1 MFRKWVFIH
10 PPLETR
16 HLLQSKARLVTGSR
30 ALVQG
35 SKTRASF
42 SCAGL
47 RMPLIMAHT
56 RRRWSRLFFLL
67 LPYWCKPRN
76 VGGRLTRSDT
86 GDIGDTGGTTA
97 AVPSP
102 VTTNRLL
109 YSLYLIA
116 AD

>member
-16 HLLQSKARLVTGSR
+16 RLLQSKARLVTGSR

-47 RMPLIMAHT
+47 RMPLLRNHGTYAQT
-56 RRRWSRLFFLL
+56 LESTLFFFFLL

-86 GDIGDTGGTTA
+86 GDIGDNGWHHSSGALT
-97 AVPSP
+97 SHHE
-102 VTTNRLL
+102 
-109 YSLYLIA
+109 
-116 AD
+116 